1 MIAIVHLCQSRASL
15 FSSKLSWLDL
25 MCLSRICCIFKLIL
39 WIFPKTEY
47 FFNFL
52 AGTRILVVA
61 PDMVQHLLLD
71 LEVVHTAVALNWEQS
86 TVGVKIPSCHI

>member
-1 MIAIVHLCQSRASL
+1 
-15 FSSKLSWLDL
+15 
-25 MCLSRICCIFKLIL
+25 
-39 WIFPKTEY
+39 
-47 FFNFL
+47 
-52 AGTRILVVA
+52 VVA